1 MAIDPKIINMYNNL
15 IDEISIFVKSDQNLS
30 FDLNSKLTVNDYITI
45 DKRINRNAVIKTD
58 PIDLLY
64 KNEIKETK
72 KTFENVKNGQSLDI
86 SSIESFIDTA
96 LPDITGNNNI
106 LSRIRQLKED
116 DDYTYR
122 HSLNVSILATNI
134 GKWLGYSAKQLKEL
148 GTAALLF
155 DIGKLTIPSEIL
167 NRPHKVTSKESKI
180 IQQHT
185 VTGYNMLKLLNL
197 PDSILLAVL
206 QHHENMDGS
215 GYPLG
220 VSGDKIHEF
229 AKIIHIC
236 DMYDAMTTDRIY
248 APKKSPFEVADLI
261 RIESGSKLDPG
272 IAYIF
277 LNNIAEFYSG
287 SKVILNNGQTGT
299 IRHINPL
306 NPTSITLQIGEKFL
320 DLSKSPQLKIV
331 DFI

>member
-1 MAIDPKIINMYNNL
+1 MALDSKIVNIYDDL
-15 IDEISIFVKSDQNLS
+15 IREISLFVKSDQNLS
-30 FDLNSKLTVNDYITI
+30 FNLDTKLTVNDYITI
-45 DKRINRNAVIKTD
+45 DKRINRNAIIKTE
-58 PIDLLY
+58 PIDQLY
-64 KNEIKETK
+64 KNEIQETK
-72 KTFENVKNGQSLDI
+72 KTFENVKNGQSLNI
-86 SSIESFIDTA
+86 SSIEAFIDIA

-122 HSLNVSILATNI
+122 HSLNVAILATNI
-134 GKWLGYSAKQLKEL
+134 GKWLGYSPEQLKEL

-197 PDSILLAVL
+197 SDSILLAVL

-229 AKIIHIC
+229 ARIIHIC

-248 APKKSPFEVADLI
+248 AKKKSPFEVADLI
-261 RIESGSKLDPG
+261 RIESGTKLDPG

-277 LNNIAEFYSG
+277 LNNIAEFYLG
-287 SKVILNNGQTGT
+287 TKVILSNGQIGT
-299 IRHINPL
+299 IRHVNPL
-306 NPTSITLQIGEKFL
+306 DPTSITIQVDQTFF
-320 DLSKSPQLKIV
+320 DLNKSPHLKIL